1 MTQQDLPGQISELL
15 TTVFQQNDPDAR
27 IKVKRTSLG
36 WLHLSV
42 ITMDFDGQTP
52 AEREQMVDSILQ
64 PVDLHLDG
72 YPFAEYLLLT
82 PQEATQQ
89 SLVPPNQLPLWS
101 EILMA
106 PEPDVIVPLDNDT
119 GKRPF
124 VVTFYSFK
132 GGVGRSTALGFVAN
146 ILATRGHR
154 VVMIDFDLEAPG
166 LSLMHPSPS
175 LYPSSS
181 LFPSSTL
188 YPAGKT
194 ATESYGV
201 LDYIHQRY
209 LTPEENLPEISECIR
224 QIDIPTRGELYL
236 VPAGEY
242 NEDYIHRL
250 ADLDIRVLFQRD
262 TNPFHQL
269 LNDVKSYLD
278 PDIILIDAR
287 TGFTEMGAVAL
298 FDQADLGI
306 ICFSPTSQSFAGLQ
320 WVVKAASKQRSYR
333 GIPDL
338 RFLLTPVP
346 PVAQS
351 QQQLWT
357 SYTAEWIANNWGV
370 PPSLTVEELYYQ
382 VPYNPTITTL
392 ENLFGDILP
401 GVLEPYMPVADA
413 ITASLPESIPD
424 EIKLTESRP
433 AILKELQFRA
443 ATAQEMNATDI
454 PEIFQRT
461 GDFSRFLQDR
471 TWLVRGAKGTGKTL
485 LFRLFVERS
494 DAAREL
500 ALKYINLTSV
510 KFIPGHGQANLH
522 NTLLTS
528 TDLTSYERQAGESS
542 WTLFWLNY
550 MLLQLVSWFPE
561 LQGLPSL
568 DPEMVNLSLEKRP
581 QHAPIVNWLVQRAK
595 NPRYAPRANDELL
608 TIDAWLKEHS
618 QRIWLLYDE
627 LDVGFGQDYARRR
640 RALEALAGWWVEYG
654 SGLTSIVPKILLRE
668 DIWTDL
674 NFTNKAYF
682 SSRFVQLRWEESDLW
697 RLILRQALGKSP
709 TLATLVHQQYGLDR
723 EQLDN
728 SEVQQLRRGLY
739 TLWGERMG
747 RSRKAYTYNWVRNR
761 ISDSKNN
768 RFPRSLIQLLQR
780 SVEIEKQTVERNP
793 YETVLRPR
801 TLIEALPFVSDQR
814 VAEVRNEY
822 PEFADFLDKLSGQRS
837 PIALDRLAQIWIQ
850 DNDKLNSLVAG
861 LIEAGVLQEYPT
873 SLDTESPRYS
883 VAELYLYGLG
893 MTRQGQR

>member
-1 MTQQDLPGQISELL
+1 MTQLDLPRQISEHLMKG
-15 TTVFQQNDPDAR
+15 FQQKGADAQ

-36 WLHLSV
+36 WLYLS
-42 ITMDFDGQTP
+42 ITTKEFDGQTSV
-52 AEREQMVDSILQ
+52 EREQMVDEILKAM
-64 PVDLHLDG
+64 HLNLG
-72 YPFAEYLLLT
+72 SYPFVEYLLLT
-82 PQEATQQ
+82 PQEATHQN
-89 SLVPPNQLPLWS
+89 LIPPNQIPLWS

-106 PEPDVIVPLDNDT
+106 PEPDFTVPLDNDA

-146 ILATRGHR
+146 ILATRGQR

-166 LSLMHPSPS
+166 LSLMHPSTS

-181 LFPSSTL
+181 LYPSPTL
-188 YPAGKT
+188 YPVGET
-194 ATESYGV
+194 AAESYGV
-201 LDYIHQRY
+201 LDYIYQRY
-209 LTPEENLPEISECIR
+209 LTPEENQPEISQCIR
-224 QIDIPTRGELYL
+224 QIDIPARGELYL

-262 TNPFHQL
+262 TNPIHQL
-269 LNDVKSYLD
+269 LDDVKSYLD

-320 WVVKAASKQRSYR
+320 WVVKAASKQRSYH

-357 SYTAEWIANNWGV
+357 SYTAEWIANHWGV

-401 GVLEPYMPVADA
+401 GVLEPYMPVADT
-413 ITASLPESIPD
+413 ITASLPEAIPD
-424 EIKLTESRP
+424 KIKLAESRP
-433 AILKELQFRA
+433 AILAELQFRA

-485 LFRLFVERS
+485 LFRLFVERPEN
-494 DAAREL
+494 ARVL
-500 ALKYINLTSV
+500 AQKYVNLTSV
-510 KFIPGHGQANLH
+510 KFIPGHGQANLR

-528 TDLTSYERQAGESS
+528 TDLTSYERQVGESS

-561 LQGLPSL
+561 LQSLPGL
-568 DPEMVNLSLEKRP
+568 DPEMINLSLEKRP
-581 QHAPIVNWLVQRAK
+581 QHAAIVNWLVQRAK
-595 NPRYAPRANDELL
+595 IPQDAPRANDDLFA
-608 TIDAWLKEHS
+608 IDAWLKEHS

-697 RLILRQALGKSP
+697 RLVLRQALGKSP
-709 TLATLVHQQYGLDR
+709 TLATLVHQQYSLDKD
-723 EQLDN
+723 QLDN
-728 SEVQQLRRGLY
+728 SEVHQLRRGLY

-780 SVEIEKQTVERNP
+780 AVEIEKQTAERNP

-801 TLIEALPFVSDQR
+801 TLIEALPFVSGQR

-837 PIALDRLAQIWIQ
+837 PIALDRLRQIWSQ
-850 DNDKLNSLVAG
+850 DDDKLNSLVTG

-873 SLDTESPRYS
+873 SLDTELPRYS